1 MQPNHMFNKYD
12 AAMLGEFAQSCTRY
26 GLGVE
31 LELNYTAVNP
41 GENRDSEIERYYDYL
56 RGGYYYGY
64 IGCDTAT
71 YQGAGPGY
79 IYTACYAE
87 DPAVR
92 ADLRQH
98 LPLSQGYADAR
109 RAARRRDALRAAD
122 RRQLP
127 RRLSLEGGSEIF
139 GHDTTFEIVTQGTPR
154 RCGRPR
160 RRTDLCAGLHLHG
173 LRQALRDRRHPRRR
187 HEVRTLTLNDV
198 AHFAVQ
204 RGIRE
209 LNALCDKPKSRA
221 WMTRPVGRL
230 GGGLSASARLGTQ
243 ER

>member
-1 MQPNHMFNKYD
+1 MAVSDEEEALFAAVNCEAHAMGLKASWIPCYLGTGFARWKELGFDAAYMQPNHMFNKYD
-12 AAMLGEFAQSCTRY
+12 AAMLGEFSQSCTRY

-127 RRLSLEGGSEIF
+127 RRPVAGGRQRNLRAR
-139 GHDTTFEIVTQGTPR
+139 HDV
-154 RCGRPR
+154 
-160 RRTDLCAGLHLHG
+160 
-173 LRQALRDRRHPRRR
+173 
-187 HEVRTLTLNDV
+187 
-198 AHFAVQ
+198 
-204 RGIRE
+204 
-209 LNALCDKPKSRA
+209 
-221 WMTRPVGRL
+221 
-230 GGGLSASARLGTQ
+230 
-243 ER
+243 